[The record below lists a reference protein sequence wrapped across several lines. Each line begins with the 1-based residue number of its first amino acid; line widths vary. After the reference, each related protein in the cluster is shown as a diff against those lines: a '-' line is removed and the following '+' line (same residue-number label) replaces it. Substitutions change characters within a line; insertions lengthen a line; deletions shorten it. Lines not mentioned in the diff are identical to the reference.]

1 MARMKVLL
9 LQDLATLGQAGEVHN
24 VAAGYARNYLM
35 PQGIAMP
42 ATKGMMKQAEEIR
55 EAGIRRRAK
64 ERADAQAQVAVIEK
78 QKLLFE
84 VKAGETGRLYGS
96 INTAD
101 LGDRLAELTDF
112 EIDRRK
118 IMLEQP
124 IRDLGMYTVSM
135 RLMMDVYAEFTV
147 GVVQEGEGWA
157 EAEAY
162 KRAQNEAEAAVQ
174 AEADAAAA
182 VVAANAAAEAAAE
195 EAAAAAEAESAEPEA
210 A

>member
-1 MARMKVLL
+1 MARIKVLL
-9 LQDLATLGQAGEVHN
+9 LQDLDTLGQAGEVYA
-24 VAAGYARNYLM
+24 VAAGYARNFLM

-55 EAGIRRRAK
+55 EAGMRRRAK
-64 ERADAQAQVAVIEK
+64 ERSDAEAVAAIIDK
-78 QKLLFE
+78 QRLLFQ

-101 LGDRLAELTDF
+101 LGDSLAAATEL

-124 IRDLGMYTVSM
+124 IRDLGMHQVRV
-135 RLMMDVYAEFTV
+135 RLMAEVYAEFTV
-147 GVVQEGEGWA
+147 GVVQENEGWA

-162 KRAQNEAEAAVQ
+162 LRAQQEEEAAQ
-174 AEADAAAA
+174 AAADAA
-182 VVAANAAAEAAAE
+182 VAATVKAQAAAE
-195 EAAAAAEAESAEPEA
+195 EAAAEAAEAAEAEA